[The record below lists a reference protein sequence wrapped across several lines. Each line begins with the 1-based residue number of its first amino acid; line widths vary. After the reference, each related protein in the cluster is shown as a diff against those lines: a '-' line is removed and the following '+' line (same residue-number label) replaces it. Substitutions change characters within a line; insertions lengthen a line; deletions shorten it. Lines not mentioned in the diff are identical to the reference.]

1 MQFDN
6 YAVGQTIRSL
16 RKAKG
21 ISQDVLSGF
30 AGIARTHLS
39 MIENGTK
46 QANFETIWK
55 IAGAL
60 EMQPSELVAKIEETI
75 EGQEKLLNKNSCPFH
90 YLLATVPGRVLRDLS
105 AVGKTPKKSRRQK
118 LQLYFP
124 GTIPRCREAFPC
136 SAPPGVLPAYP
147 LTFL

>member
-6 YAVGQTIRSL
+6 HAVGQTIRNL

-55 IAGAL
+55 IA
-60 EMQPSELVAKIEETI
+60 KCIR
-75 EGQEKLLNKNSCPFH
+75 N
-90 YLLATVPGRVLRDLS
+90 AT
-105 AVGKTPKKSRRQK
+105 K
-118 LQLYFP
+118 
-124 GTIPRCREAFPC
+124 
-136 SAPPGVLPAYP
+136 
-147 LTFL
+147 